1 MGSLGTKQRSQSARQ
16 KMVKRRGLG
25 TGMGRKTG
33 LCSTRLARKSSDRG
47 AANDTDRGLQANLQ
61 SQAAQGLVGD
71 EPSFRCGGFMERCSG
86 LYAEVSG
93 QWFF

>member
-1 MGSLGTKQRSQSARQ
+1 
-16 KMVKRRGLG
+16 
-25 TGMGRKTG
+25 MGRKTG

-61 SQAAQGLVGD
+61 RQAAQGLVGD
-71 EPSFRCGGFMERCSG
+71 EPSFRCGGFMERCRG

-93 QWFF
+93 FFWNDVKRL

>member
-1 MGSLGTKQRSQSARQ
+1 MKQRSQLVRQ
-16 KMVKRRGLG
+16 KMERRRGRG

-47 AANDTDRGLQANLQ
+47 ATNDTDRGLQANLQ

-71 EPSFRCGGFMERCSG
+71 EPSFRCGGFMERCRG

-93 QWFF
+93 FFWNDVKRL

>member
-1 MGSLGTKQRSQSARQ
+1 MA
-16 KMVKRRGLG
+16 
-25 TGMGRKTG
+25 RKTG

>member
-1 MGSLGTKQRSQSARQ
+1 MKQRSQSVRY
-16 KMVKRRGLG
+16 KMERRRGRG
-25 TGMGRKTG
+25 TWMGRKTG

-61 SQAAQGLVGD
+61 RQAAQGLVDD
-71 EPSFRCGGFMERCSG
+71 EPSFRCGGFMERCRG

-93 QWFF
+93 FFGTM